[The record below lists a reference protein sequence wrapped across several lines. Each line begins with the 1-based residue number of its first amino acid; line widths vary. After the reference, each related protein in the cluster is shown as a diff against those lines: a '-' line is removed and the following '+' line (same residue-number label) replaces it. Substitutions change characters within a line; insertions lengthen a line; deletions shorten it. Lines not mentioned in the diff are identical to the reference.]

1 MNGFA
6 KKHRQVKR
14 NGFHSGSSPELPFD
28 LLVKIKKSEE
38 IKMKQQEITLEEKW
52 DKLLEIGVEEQ
63 TLQVVTDINGFNHET
78 LEDILYCITGYRDFN
93 ELQ

>member
-1 MNGFA
+1 
-6 KKHRQVKR
+6 
-14 NGFHSGSSPELPFD
+14 
-28 LLVKIKKSEE
+28 
-38 IKMKQQEITLEEKW
+38 MKQQDMSLEEKW

>member
-1 MNGFA
+1 MFHV
-6 KKHRQVKR
+6 KHRQVKR

-28 LLVKIKKSEE
+28 HSVKIKKSEG
-38 IKMKQQEITLEEKW
+38 IKMKQQDMTLGKKW

-63 TLQVVTDINGFNHET
+63 TLQVVTAINGFNHET

>member
-1 MNGFA
+1 
-6 KKHRQVKR
+6 
-14 NGFHSGSSPELPFD
+14 
-28 LLVKIKKSEE
+28 
-38 IKMKQQEITLEEKW
+38 MKQQDMILGKKC

-63 TLQVVTDINGFNHET
+63 TLQVVTAINGFNHET

>member
-1 MNGFA
+1 
-6 KKHRQVKR
+6 
-14 NGFHSGSSPELPFD
+14 
-28 LLVKIKKSEE
+28 
-38 IKMKQQEITLEEKW
+38 MKQQDMTLGKKW

-63 TLQVVTDINGFNHET
+63 TLQVVTAINGYNHET